1 MTQQETAAILTK
13 AYLLFPNL
21 RLERE
26 TVLAWHDLFKAEPA
40 SNFNRAVGA
49 ALKEPD
55 RKFFPAPGEI
65 NAFLMKLKTPNRPD
79 AESVFEDFCLGARKG
94 ASEARAHEK
103 YANNEPALRALNAIG
118 GWDTIRLA
126 DLKTELPFRKREFI
140 RVYNDSSEQTE
151 ALNLLGED
159 RYATIAN

>member
-1 MTQQETAAILTK
+1 MKLSEMAAILNME
-13 AYLLFPNL
+13 YLHYPAVKLSEPL
-21 RLERE
+21 IKS
-26 TVLAWHDLFKAEPA
+26 WHDHFTNQDPKVFQAAFREAATKIINGFPPVPA
-40 SNFNRAVGA
+40 QVSAV
-49 ALKEPD
+49 
-55 RKFFPAPGEI
+55 I
-65 NAFLMKLKTPNRPD
+65 KLSRTSID
-79 AESVFEDFCLGARKG
+79 AESVFEDLCLGARKG

-159 RYATIAN
+159 RYATITN